1 MKHQPLLVTL
11 GDPNGLGPEL
21 TIRLLSKSHK
31 LGLNRPLLLIGPVK
45 ALEHHSAELGLS
57 PFWEVLPD
65 LERLPALQA
74 AVYAYTPAELK
85 NLEVLPGRPHIQ
97 GGLAA
102 GVSLDTACG
111 LIRQGLARGLVT
123 CPLNKAML
131 SEAGYPFSG
140 HTEFLARSFGLDP
153 DAVCMHLAGPKLRV
167 SLVTTHPPL
176 RQVPGLISK
185 EKILHCLRLTWKL
198 MQDLDSADKPIGVCG
213 LNPHAGEQG
222 KIGREEETII
232 EPAVRAARESGL
244 KAQGPFPADT
254 IFYRALHGDFSAVL
268 AMYHDQGLAPLKVL
282 YFHQAVNITLGLP
295 FVRTSVDHG
304 TGYDLVNTGLA
315 RTTSLALALQTA
327 KKLLDN
333 C

>member
-1 MKHQPLLVTL
+1 MKHQPLLLTL

-21 TIRLLSKSHK
+21 TVRLLSKSNK
-31 LGLNRPLLLIGPVK
+31 QGLNRPLLLIGPVK

-85 NLEVLPGRPHIQ
+85 DLEILPGRPRIQ

-176 RQVPGLISK
+176 R
-185 EKILHCLRLTWKL
+185 
-198 MQDLDSADKPIGVCG
+198 
-213 LNPHAGEQG
+213 
-222 KIGREEETII
+222 
-232 EPAVRAARESGL
+232 
-244 KAQGPFPADT
+244 
-254 IFYRALHGDFSAVL
+254 
-268 AMYHDQGLAPLKVL
+268 
-282 YFHQAVNITLGLP
+282 
-295 FVRTSVDHG
+295 
-304 TGYDLVNTGLA
+304 
-315 RTTSLALALQTA
+315 
-327 KKLLDN
+327 
-333 C
+333 